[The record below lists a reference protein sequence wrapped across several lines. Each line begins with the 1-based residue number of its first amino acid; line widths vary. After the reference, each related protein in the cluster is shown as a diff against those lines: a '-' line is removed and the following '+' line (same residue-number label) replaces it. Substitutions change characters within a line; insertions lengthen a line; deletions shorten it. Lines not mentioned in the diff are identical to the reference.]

1 MAKNNTQTYFVAC
14 FACCRE
20 IYLWKSHS
28 GCIAAT
34 SKAEAEKI
42 YQEEDDAQRRIKEK
56 QMSLE
61 EQNARIKA
69 ENDRL
74 KALIEASEPKPE
86 DLEGQPAARGF
97 SLVED
102 NITENFMLVFGAKPG
117 YGVKIDTKLV
127 KDVMSCFHDLYDK
140 TCQIV

>member
-1 MAKNNTQTYFVAC
+1 
-14 FACCRE
+14 
-20 IYLWKSHS
+20 
-28 GCIAAT
+28 
-34 SKAEAEKI
+34 
-42 YQEEDDAQRRIKEK
+42 
-56 QMSLE
+56 MSLE

-127 KDVMSCFHDLYDK
+127 KDVMACFHDLYDK